1 MLMRIFLNMN
11 LTEHTG
17 HGVPAI
23 LSRYGER
30 AFDIGETY
38 ILVTIPFDSDVL
50 ETLKRNKNVGL
61 SVGTN
66 VGLNVTEKKM
76 IHLLLANSNETAES
90 MAVSIGVTKRTI
102 ERELRKLQE
111 KGILIRSGSKKT
123 GSWIVIKYLTCFTRV
138 L

>member
-1 MLMRIFLNMN
+1 M
-11 LTEHTG
+11 
-17 HGVPAI
+17 
-23 LSRYGER
+23 
-30 AFDIGETY
+30 
-38 ILVTIPFDSDVL
+38 TIPFDSDVL

-123 GSWIVIKYLTCFTRV
+123 GSWIVIK
-138 L
+138 